1 MKKDLVKKVIRRK
14 RIELLV
20 AGLGYLI
27 GIGLGLWFILLMLIN
42 GISK

>member
-1 MKKDLVKKVIRRK
+1 MKRNPLKERLKRK
-14 RIELLV
+14 RLELMV

-27 GIGLGLWFILLMLIN
+27 GIGLGLWGMVKMVLL

>member
-1 MKKDLVKKVIRRK
+1 MKGNPLKERLKRK
-14 RIELLV
+14 RLELMV